1 MRSARR
7 PGRQGAPA
15 PGAWGKDAGAVR
27 RTDGGEVALGLR
39 ERLLERLEEAGPRAV
54 SGEELGEALGVSRAA
69 VWKHVAAL
77 RRDGYEIEASP
88 RRGYRLVGRP
98 DRMFPWEI
106 RRRLPAGSLG
116 RFVVYETE
124 VDSTND
130 VAAEH
135 AAAGAPEG
143 LLVVAEAQRK
153 GKGRRGRSWA
163 SPFGKG
169 VWSSLL
175 LRPSIAPAQATW
187 MGLLAGVAVAAALR
201 RDWGLPAGVKWPN
214 DVEVAGRKI
223 AGILVE
229 MEAEMEAVSYI
240 IVGAGINANLER
252 GDFPEEARETATS
265 LRLELGRPVD
275 RVRLLC
281 GCLEAF
287 TARYRAA
294 QRKGFEAVRPELEE
308 LSTTLGQD
316 VRIIDGE
323 RSWEG
328 RARRIA
334 EDGALIVWDGRKERP
349 VHSGDV
355 SVRPAGHQDP

>member
-1 MRSARR
+1 
-7 PGRQGAPA
+7 
-15 PGAWGKDAGAVR
+15 
-27 RTDGGEVALGLR
+27 R

-153 GKGRRGRSWA
+153 GK
-163 SPFGKG
+163 
-169 VWSSLL
+169 
-175 LRPSIAPAQATW
+175 
-187 MGLLAGVAVAAALR
+187 
-201 RDWGLPAGVKWPN
+201 
-214 DVEVAGRKI
+214 
-223 AGILVE
+223 
-229 MEAEMEAVSYI
+229 
-240 IVGAGINANLER
+240 
-252 GDFPEEARETATS
+252 
-265 LRLELGRPVD
+265 
-275 RVRLLC
+275 
-281 GCLEAF
+281 
-287 TARYRAA
+287 
-294 QRKGFEAVRPELEE
+294 
-308 LSTTLGQD
+308 
-316 VRIIDGE
+316 
-323 RSWEG
+323 
-328 RARRIA
+328 
-334 EDGALIVWDGRKERP
+334 
-349 VHSGDV
+349 
-355 SVRPAGHQDP
+355 